1 MQGNNIN
8 VDIVVNDDQVEAK
21 LALLKAQ
28 LRATTKEVK
37 QLGDAGAKAG
47 NQMPSKELE
56 GATGRANA
64 LKREINSLNRTLAQT
79 GDVAAKTSDQITF
92 SARSFRSLEQAV
104 FNVGKQ
110 FGGLGIAGFAA
121 FRGL

>member
-28 LRATTKEVK
+28 LRATNKEVK

-47 NQMPSKELE
+47 NQMPSKELQD
-56 GATGRANA
+56 ATGRAAA
-64 LKREINSLNRTLAQT
+64 LNREIRSLNRTLAQT
-79 GDVAAKTSDQITF
+79 GDVAAKTGSQVNV
-92 SARSFRSLEQAV
+92 SARSFRSLE
-104 FNVGKQ
+104 
-110 FGGLGIAGFAA
+110 
-121 FRGL
+121 